1 MTFPPSLPSDKI
13 VPSQSKGYTMIKS
26 KISAIVVGT
35 ALMGGG
41 VAQARNNAA
50 VFGVAAALIGAAAVA
65 SQNNHAHQQRQHRT
79 TKRHYKHTTRH
90 HKKAVHR
97 SHKKVAHNKHKSVVK
112 KAIVV
117 TDEMKIQKTLVALG
131 FYGGEINGDLNTF
144 ETRKAVKKLNE
155 SFGIANGSSLDQKTK
170 DQLLYL
176 SNLYEMDKHLNTK
189 ETSKKAKGKQLQT
202 ALKIEEAYT
211 GKIDG
216 AVGNGTRKAIATYRI
231 KKGMVPST
239 SLSEEEKFELL
250 SSAEELNKKNIKEA
264 LASLSITPKVAE
276 PAAAKEAGVLAE
288 NEKSTET
295 KAVAANTVSGETVSG
310 QEVKKVA
317 SSTVIEP
324 VKVPK
329 EDTEED
335 FAMPEV

>member
-1 MTFPPSLPSDKI
+1 
-13 VPSQSKGYTMIKS
+13 MIKS

-35 ALMGGG
+35 ALLGGG
-41 VAQARNNAA
+41 VAQANSNAA
-50 VFGVAAALIGAAAVA
+50 MFGVAAALIGAAAVA
-65 SQNNHAHQQRQHRT
+65 SQNSHAQQQRQYRPQ
-79 TKRHYKHTTRH
+79 RHYKHTTRS

-97 SHKKVAHNKHKSVVK
+97 SHKKVAHKKNKSTAK
-112 KAIVV
+112 KVIVM
-117 TDEMKIQKTLVALG
+117 TDDMKIQKTLVALG

-176 SNLYEMDKHLNTK
+176 SNLYEMDKYLNTK

-202 ALKIEEAYT
+202 ALKIEESYT
-211 GKIDG
+211 GKVDG

-250 SSAEELNKKNIKEA
+250 SSAAELNKKNIKEA
-264 LASLSITPKVAE
+264 LSALNITPKIKVPVANSK
-276 PAAAKEAGVLAE
+276 ADTLAE
-288 NEKSTET
+288 GEKKSET
-295 KAVAANTVSGETVSG
+295 KIVVENTASGETISG
-310 QEVKKVA
+310 QNVKKVV
-317 SSTVIEP
+317 SSTVTEP
-324 VKVPK
+324 VKVSGSK
-329 EDTEED
+329 EENEED
-335 FAMPEV
+335 FAMPGV

>member
-1 MTFPPSLPSDKI
+1 
-13 VPSQSKGYTMIKS
+13 MIKS
-26 KISAIVVGT
+26 KISAILVGT
-35 ALMGGG
+35 ALLGGG
-41 VAQARNNAA
+41 VAQARSNAA
-50 VFGVAAALIGAAAVA
+50 MFGVAAALIGAAAAA
-65 SQNNHAHQQRQHRT
+65 SQNNQAHQQRQHRT
-79 TKRHYKHTTRH
+79 QRHYTHTTRK

-97 SHKKVAHNKHKSVVK
+97 SHKKVAHNKRKSTAK

-117 TDEMKIQKTLVALG
+117 TDDMKIQKTLVALG

-144 ETRKAVKKLNE
+144 EARKAVKKLNE

-176 SNLYEMDKHLNTK
+176 SNLYEMDKYLNTK
-189 ETSKKAKGKQLQT
+189 ESSKKAKGKQLQT

-231 KKGMVPST
+231 KKGMVPSA

-264 LASLSITPKVAE
+264 LASLNITPKVTV
-276 PAAAKEAGVLAE
+276 PAKADDAVAIAK
-288 NEKSTET
+288 NEKKPESATV
-295 KAVAANTVSGETVSG
+295 VANAAPSETVSNE
-310 QEVKKVA
+310 EVKKVV
-317 SSTVIEP
+317 SSKVTEP
-324 VKVPK
+324 TKVSK
-329 EDTEED
+329 EESEED